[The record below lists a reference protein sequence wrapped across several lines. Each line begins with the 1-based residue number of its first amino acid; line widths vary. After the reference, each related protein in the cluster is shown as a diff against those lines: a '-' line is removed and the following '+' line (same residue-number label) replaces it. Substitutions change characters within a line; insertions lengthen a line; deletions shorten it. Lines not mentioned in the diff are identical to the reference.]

1 MTTKKL
7 AVGII
12 VLLIIAVAAGC
23 VAMSQ
28 FKDDKKKEQTE
39 VPQEEEVVEEPEP
52 EPIVNPLTGSF
63 DFDEETAQQRIVGF
77 VVENAQPARP
87 QIGMDD
93 EKYPPDMIV
102 EGEVEGGISR
112 MFWMWADYNKLPE
125 TIGPMRSARPPFIR
139 FAAMF
144 DSYFIHWGMSHTE
157 GGYIGANTVFR
168 RYNTDHID
176 QMHFANESNLYF
188 RDYSLGQSQ
197 EHTGRVHGANVP
209 AALKEADFRTEP
221 KERTKLKWREENGPV
236 GHRTADEVTVT
247 FSDRSGNTHWVY
259 DKDKNVY
266 KTDSFR
272 NNTTRDNLII
282 LTDKT
287 RYVTNAI
294 YLGHGVT
301 YCDYLMKGGKG
312 YVISNGTWTKIKWR
326 RDGQK
331 LILYKEKKTKI
342 PKTEDE
348 LAADK
353 AAAEAEG
360 KDPEDVKDYNVEVT
374 ETEYELNRGR
384 SWVGWISRNNGGKVD
399 IKGHKIEEDEDKD
412 KDKGEDSGEK
422 DSEDSSEA

>member
-7 AVGII
+7 AAGII
-12 VLLIIAVAAGC
+12 ILLIAAIAAGV
-23 VAMSQ
+23 VALNQ
-28 FKDDKKKEQTE
+28 FKSDKSKEQKE
-39 VPQEEEVVEEPEP
+39 VPEEVVEEPEP

-63 DFDEETAQQRIVGF
+63 DFDEKTANQRVVGF
-77 VVENAQPARP
+77 VVENAPPARP

-93 EKYPPDMIV
+93 KKYSPDIIV

-112 MFWMWADYNKLPE
+112 MFWMFADYNKLPE
-125 TIGPMRSARPPFIR
+125 VIGPMRSARPPFIR

-168 RYNTDHID
+168 RYSTDHID
-176 QMHFANESNLYF
+176 QMHFANESDLYF

-197 EHTGRVHGANVP
+197 EHTGRVRGKNVP

-221 KERTKLKWREENGPV
+221 KQRTKLKWREENGTV
-236 GHRTADEVTVT
+236 GKKTCQEVTVT
-247 FSDRSGNTHWVY
+247 FSRISGNTHWTY
-259 DKDKNVY
+259 DEENNVY
-266 KTDSFR
+266 KTDSFQ

-294 YLGHGVT
+294 YQGHGVT

-312 YVISNGTWTKIKWR
+312 YVISNGTYTKIKWR

-331 LILYKEKKTKI
+331 LILYKEKKTKV
-342 PKTEDE
+342 PKTEE
-348 LAADK
+348 EI
-353 AAAEAEG
+353 AAEKAKAEEDG
-360 KDPEDVKDYNVEVT
+360 KDPDKVKEYNVEVT
-374 ETEYELNRGR
+374 ETEYELNRGK
-384 SWVGWISRNNGGKVD
+384 SWIGWISRNNGGKVD
-399 IKGHKIEEDEDKD
+399 IKHAPKKDDDEKNDDEEKE
-412 KDKGEDSGEK
+412 S
-422 DSEDSSEA
+422 

>member
-12 VLLIIAVAAGC
+12 VLLIIAVAAGA
-23 VAMSQ
+23 VAMTQ
-28 FKDDKKKEQTE
+28 FKGDKETKTTE
-39 VPQEEEVVEEPEP
+39 EDVPQEEKEVIEEPEP

-63 DFDEETAQQRIVGF
+63 DFDEEAANRRICGF

-87 QIGMDD
+87 QVGMDD
-93 EKYPPDMIV
+93 PKYSPDMIV

-112 MFWMWADYNKLPE
+112 MFWMFADYKKLPE

-188 RDYSLGQSQ
+188 RDHSLGQSQ
-197 EHTGRVHGANVP
+197 EHTGRVRGKNVP
-209 AALKEADFRTEP
+209 AALKEADFRMEP
-221 KERTKLKWREENGPV
+221 KERTKLKFREENGPV
-236 GHRTADEVTVT
+236 GHKTCDEVTVT
-247 FSDRSGNTHWVY
+247 FSDRSGNTHWTY
-259 DKDKNVY
+259 DKEKNVY

-301 YCDYLMKGGKG
+301 YCDYLMKGGLG
-312 YVISNGTWTKIKWR
+312 YVISNGTYTKIKWR

-331 LILYKEKKTKI
+331 LILYKVKKNKV
-342 PKTEDE
+342 PKSAEE
-348 LAADK
+348 LVADK

-360 KDPEDVKDYNVEVT
+360 KDPAEVKDYNVEKT
-374 ETEYELNRGR
+374 ETEYELNRGKT
-384 SWVGWISRNNGGKVD
+384 WVGWISRNHGGKVD
-399 IKGHKIEEDEDKD
+399 IKGHKT
-412 KDKGEDSGEK
+412 EK
-422 DSEDSSEA
+422 DD

>member
-1 MTTKKL
+1 MRPVDDLMGVRVMTTKKL
-7 AVGII
+7 AVGIVI
-12 VLLIIAVAAGC
+12 LLIAAVAAGV
-23 VAMSQ
+23 VALYQ
-28 FKDDKKKEQTE
+28 FRGDMKKIEE
-39 VPQEEEVVEEPEP
+39 PVRQEEEEIVEEPEP

-63 DFDEETAQQRIVGF
+63 DFDEKAAERRICGF

-87 QIGMDD
+87 QVGMDD
-93 EKYPPDMIV
+93 PKYSPDMIV

-112 MFWMWADYNKLPE
+112 MFWMWADYKKLPE
-125 TIGPMRSARPPFIR
+125 VIGPMRSARPPFIR

-176 QMHFANESNLYF
+176 QMSFANESNLYF

-197 EHTGRVHGANVP
+197 EHTGRVRGENVP
-209 AALKEADFRTEP
+209 AALKEADFRMEP
-221 KERTKLKWREENGPV
+221 KERTKLKWREENGTV
-236 GHRTADEVTVT
+236 GNKKCDEVTVT
-247 FSDRSGNTHWVY
+247 FSNRSGNTHWTY
-259 DKDKNVY
+259 DKEKNVY

-272 NNTTRDNLII
+272 NDTTRDNLII

-301 YCDYLMKGGKG
+301 YCDYLMKGGRG
-312 YVISNGTWTKIKWR
+312 YVISNGTYTKIKWR

-331 LILYKEKKTKI
+331 LILYKEKKNKI
-342 PKTEDE
+342 PKTEE
-348 LAADK
+348 EIAADK

-360 KDPEDVKDYNVEVT
+360 KDPEKVKTYNVEKI
-374 ETEYELNRGR
+374 ETEYELNRGK

-399 IKGHKIEEDEDKD
+399 IKVHKDES
-412 KDKGEDSGEK
+412 EDSGE
-422 DSEDSSEA
+422 EA

>member
-7 AVGII
+7 AVGIVI
-12 VLLIIAVAAGC
+12 LLIIAVAAGC
-23 VAMSQ
+23 VAMTQ

-39 VPQEEEVVEEPEP
+39 APAEEEVVEEPEP

-63 DFDEETAQQRIVGF
+63 DFDEETTHQRVVGF

-87 QIGMDD
+87 QVGMDD
-93 EKYPPDMIV
+93 EKYPPDIIV

-112 MFWMWADYNKLPE
+112 MFWMFADYNKLPE

-197 EHTGRVHGANVP
+197 EHTGRVHGENVP
-209 AALKEADFRTEP
+209 AALEEADFRTEP

-236 GHRTADEVTVT
+236 GKKTADEVTVT
-247 FSDRSGNTHWVY
+247 FSNRSGNTHWVY
-259 DKDKNVY
+259 DKEKNVY

-312 YVISNGTWTKIKWR
+312 YVISNGTWTRIKWR

-348 LAADK
+348 IAADR

-360 KDPEDVKDYNVEVT
+360 KDPDKVKDYNVEVT

-384 SWVGWISRNNGGKVD
+384 SWIGWISRNNGGKVD
-399 IKGHKIEEDEDKD
+399 IKGHKVEKDEDKD
-412 KDKGEDSGEK
+412 KEKTEDSGE
-422 DSEDSSEA
+422 SEDSSEA

>member
-7 AVGII
+7 AAGII
-12 VLLIIAVAAGC
+12 ILLIAAIAAGV
-23 VAMSQ
+23 VALNQ
-28 FKDDKKKEQTE
+28 FKSDKSKEQKE
-39 VPQEEEVVEEPEP
+39 VPEEVVEEPEP

-63 DFDEETAQQRIVGF
+63 DFDEKTANQRVVGF
-77 VVENAQPARP
+77 VVENAPPARP

-93 EKYPPDMIV
+93 KKYSPDIIV

-112 MFWMWADYNKLPE
+112 MFWMFADYNKLPE
-125 TIGPMRSARPPFIR
+125 VIGPMRSARPPFIR

-168 RYNTDHID
+168 RYSTDHID
-176 QMHFANESNLYF
+176 QMHFANESDLYF

-197 EHTGRVHGANVP
+197 EHTGRVRGKNVP

-221 KERTKLKWREENGPV
+221 KQRTKLKWREENGTV
-236 GHRTADEVTVT
+236 GKKTCQEVTVT
-247 FSDRSGNTHWVY
+247 FSRISGNTHWTY
-259 DKDKNVY
+259 DEENNVY
-266 KTDSFR
+266 KTDSFQ

-294 YLGHGVT
+294 YQGHGVT

-312 YVISNGTWTKIKWR
+312 YVISNGTYTKIKWR

-331 LILYKEKKTKI
+331 LILYKEKKTKV
-342 PKTEDE
+342 PKTEE
-348 LAADK
+348 EI
-353 AAAEAEG
+353 AAEKAKAEEDG
-360 KDPEDVKDYNVEVT
+360 KDPDKVKEYNVEVT
-374 ETEYELNRGR
+374 ETEYELNRGK
-384 SWVGWISRNNGGKVD
+384 SWIGWISRNNGGKVD
-399 IKGHKIEEDEDKD
+399 IKHAPKKDDDEKKDDEEKE
-412 KDKGEDSGEK
+412 S
-422 DSEDSSEA
+422 

>member
-7 AVGII
+7 AAGII
-12 VLLIIAVAAGC
+12 ILLIAAIAAGV
-23 VAMSQ
+23 VALNQ
-28 FKDDKKKEQTE
+28 FKSDKSNEQKE
-39 VPQEEEVVEEPEP
+39 VPEEVVEEPEP

-63 DFDEETAQQRIVGF
+63 DFDEKTANQRVVGF
-77 VVENAQPARP
+77 VVENAPPARP

-93 EKYPPDMIV
+93 KKYSPDIIV

-112 MFWMWADYNKLPE
+112 MFWMFADYNKLPE
-125 TIGPMRSARPPFIR
+125 VIGPMRSARPPFIR

-168 RYNTDHID
+168 RYSTDHID
-176 QMHFANESNLYF
+176 QMHFANESDLYF

-197 EHTGRVHGANVP
+197 EHTGRVRGKNVP

-221 KERTKLKWREENGPV
+221 KQRTKLKWREENGTV
-236 GHRTADEVTVT
+236 GKKTCQEVTVT
-247 FSDRSGNTHWVY
+247 FSRISGNTHWTY
-259 DKDKNVY
+259 DEENNVY
-266 KTDSFR
+266 KTDSFQ

-294 YLGHGVT
+294 YQGHGVT

-312 YVISNGTWTKIKWR
+312 YVISNGTYTKIKWR

-331 LILYKEKKTKI
+331 LILYKEKKTKV
-342 PKTEDE
+342 PKTEE
-348 LAADK
+348 EI
-353 AAAEAEG
+353 AAEKAKAEEDG
-360 KDPEDVKDYNVEVT
+360 KDPDKVKEYNVEVT
-374 ETEYELNRGR
+374 ETEYELNRGK
-384 SWVGWISRNNGGKVD
+384 SWIGWISRNNGGKVD
-399 IKGHKIEEDEDKD
+399 IKHAPKKDDDEKKDDEEKE
-412 KDKGEDSGEK
+412 S
-422 DSEDSSEA
+422 

>member
-7 AVGII
+7 AAGII
-12 VLLIIAVAAGC
+12 ILLIAAIAAGV
-23 VAMSQ
+23 VALNQ
-28 FKDDKKKEQTE
+28 FKSDKSKEQKE
-39 VPQEEEVVEEPEP
+39 VPEEVVEEPEP

-63 DFDEETAQQRIVGF
+63 DFDEKTANQRVVGF
-77 VVENAQPARP
+77 VVENAPPARP

-93 EKYPPDMIV
+93 KKYSPDIIV

-112 MFWMWADYNKLPE
+112 MFWMFADYNKLPE
-125 TIGPMRSARPPFIR
+125 VIGPMRSARPPFIR

-168 RYNTDHID
+168 RYSTDHID
-176 QMHFANESNLYF
+176 QMHFANESDLYF

-197 EHTGRVHGANVP
+197 EHTGRVRGKNVP

-221 KERTKLKWREENGPV
+221 KQRTKLKWREENGTV
-236 GHRTADEVTVT
+236 GKKTCQEVTVT
-247 FSDRSGNTHWVY
+247 FSRISGNTHWTY
-259 DKDKNVY
+259 DEENNVY
-266 KTDSFR
+266 KTDSFQ

-294 YLGHGVT
+294 YQGHGVT

-312 YVISNGTWTKIKWR
+312 YVISNGTYTKIKWR

-331 LILYKEKKTKI
+331 LILYKEKKTKV
-342 PKTEDE
+342 PKTEEEIAAEKAKAEEDGKD
-348 LAADK
+348 ADK
-353 AAAEAEG
+353 
-360 KDPEDVKDYNVEVT
+360 VKEYNVEVT
-374 ETEYELNRGR
+374 ETEYELNRGK
-384 SWVGWISRNNGGKVD
+384 SWIGWISRNNGGKVD
-399 IKGHKIEEDEDKD
+399 IKHAPKKDDDEKKDDEEKEN
-412 KDKGEDSGEK
+412 
-422 DSEDSSEA
+422 

>member
-7 AVGII
+7 AAGII
-12 VLLIIAVAAGC
+12 ILLIAAIAAGV
-23 VAMSQ
+23 VALNQ
-28 FKDDKKKEQTE
+28 FKSDKSKEQKE
-39 VPQEEEVVEEPEP
+39 VPEEVVEEPEP

-63 DFDEETAQQRIVGF
+63 DFDEKTANQRVVGF
-77 VVENAQPARP
+77 VVENAPPARP

-93 EKYPPDMIV
+93 KKYSPDIIV

-112 MFWMWADYNKLPE
+112 MFWMFADYNKLPE
-125 TIGPMRSARPPFIR
+125 VIGPMRSARPPFIR

-168 RYNTDHID
+168 RYSTDHID
-176 QMHFANESNLYF
+176 QMHFANESDLYF

-197 EHTGRVHGANVP
+197 EHTGRVRGKNVP

-221 KERTKLKWREENGPV
+221 KQRTKLKWREENGTV
-236 GHRTADEVTVT
+236 GKKTCQEVTVT
-247 FSDRSGNTHWVY
+247 FSRISGNTHWTY
-259 DKDKNVY
+259 DEENNVY
-266 KTDSFR
+266 KTDSFQ

-294 YLGHGVT
+294 YQGHGVT

-312 YVISNGTWTKIKWR
+312 YVISNGTYTKIKWR

-331 LILYKEKKTKI
+331 LILYKEKKTKV
-342 PKTEDE
+342 PKTEE
-348 LAADK
+348 EI
-353 AAAEAEG
+353 AAEKAKAEEDG
-360 KDPEDVKDYNVEVT
+360 KDPDKVKEYNVEVT
-374 ETEYELNRGR
+374 ETEYELNRGK
-384 SWVGWISRNNGGKVD
+384 SWIGWISRNNGGKVD
-399 IKGHKIEEDEDKD
+399 IKHAPKKDDDEKKDDEEKEN
-412 KDKGEDSGEK
+412 
-422 DSEDSSEA
+422 